1 MTVATPTLGAGAAS
15 RRASALVIAC
25 VITCLAVA
33 AVYLPQSVFPQ
44 IARSFDLQESAARL
58 TFTYAS
64 IAYGVAFFV
73 VGPWTDRL
81 PPRLLASVGLF
92 GAAAALVIASMST
105 SYPVLLMAMAFTGAA
120 AAMVPAAMFS
130 LVPRMAPPQQL
141 GSYFGV
147 IIAASVVGISIGRA
161 LPGLFAAH
169 LGWGGAF
176 QAYAALLIVATLAA
190 QWLAEPSA
198 VTAKVEP
205 GRSWL
210 QLYADSLDLLA
221 TPGLTLL
228 FMAGFSLFFGYLGCV
243 TFLTY
248 RLYQTPFN
256 LSSVEVGAVGFLGLV
271 AVIGAPL
278 SGAIGARIGPRVVAL
293 FSLGLTV
300 ASVTLLGQTDALWLV
315 ILGVLC
321 LFLGVFCCQPAV
333 FALIASQVAPQ
344 RRGAS
349 SSMYLLTCFAAGSAA
364 SWSLGPL
371 WARYGFAAV
380 TYASATAL
388 LLATVLMLFDLRR
401 HRSGMADAPR

>member
-1 MTVATPTLGAGAAS
+1 MTAATHALGAGAAG
-15 RRASALVIAC
+15 RRASALAIAC

-33 AVYLPQSVFPQ
+33 AVYLPQSVFPL
-44 IARSFDLQESAARL
+44 IARGFGLEEGAARL

-81 PPRLLASVGLF
+81 RPRVLASAGLL
-92 GAAAALVIASMST
+92 GAAAALVAASVGA
-105 SYPVLLMAMAFTGAA
+105 SYPVLLVAMALTGGA

-161 LPGLFAAH
+161 LPGLLAAH
-169 LGWGGAF
+169 LGWRGAF
-176 QAYAALLIVATLAA
+176 QVYAAVLAGAALAA
-190 QWLAEPSA
+190 QWLAEAPA
-198 VTAKVEP
+198 ATVPGEA
-205 GRSWL
+205 GRSWTR
-210 QLYADSLDLLA
+210 LYADSLGLLA
-221 TPGLTLL
+221 TPGLSLL
-228 FMAGFSLFFGYLGCV
+228 FLTGFALFFGYLGCV

-248 RLYQTPFN
+248 RLYQAPFN
-256 LSSVEVGAVGFLGLV
+256 LDSVQVGAVGFLGLV
-271 AVIGAPL
+271 AVVGAPL
-278 SGAIGARIGPRVVAL
+278 SGALAARIGPRVVAL

-300 ASVTLLGQTDALWLV
+300 ASVALLGQTDSLPLV
-315 ILGVLC
+315 MLGVLC
-321 LFLGVFCCQPAV
+321 LFLGVFSCQPAV

-349 SSMYLLTCFAAGSAA
+349 SSMYLLTCFVAGSAA

-371 WARYGFAAV
+371 WARYGFPAV
-380 TYASATAL
+380 TYASAAAL
-388 LLATVLMLFDLRR
+388 LLAMALMLLNLRQHAAAR
-401 HRSGMADAPR
+401 R